1 MAGRPIIAT
10 ARLESRPQA
19 VYALLSDLGEHWRLA
34 DPWVDPVE
42 LGPDGG
48 VVRLTGP
55 LGISRTVRTRV
66 VHTEAPVLLAGEAA
80 LGATRAAVRW
90 RLVADGE
97 GTRVELRADVLEAGF
112 ADRLLLALGGRRW
125 LRGRFRATLR
135 RLAAA
140 VANSPHAALGVA
152 VG

>member
-10 ARLESRPQA
+10 ARLESRPQD
-19 VYALLSDLGEHWRLA
+19 VYALLSDLREHWRLA
-34 DPWVDPVE
+34 GPWVDPVE
-42 LGPDGG
+42 LGSEGG

-55 LGISRTVRTRV
+55 LGVSRTARTLVVRTQ
-66 VHTEAPVLLAGEAA
+66 APTLLEGEAI
-80 LGATRAAVRW
+80 LGTTRAAVRW
-90 RLVADGE
+90 SLLPDGD
-97 GTRVELRADVLEAGF
+97 GTRVELRAEVLAAGPL
-112 ADRLLLALGGRRW
+112 DRVLLALGGRRW